1 MSVRQM
7 AGKSMSGKVFGKTP
21 GKASEKAPENMPEN
35 MPKKTLEKTLEKASG
50 RTLGSAP
57 RRALGSALKGTPGKT
72 PAKTLG
78 ETLGVCAAA
87 ALGKAAALL
96 ATSAALAAV
105 ALAAALLLVAAA
117 PTSLAVALDVLP
129 APLAADVAWADE
141 SPNANEVNPQQLPD
155 SSFIYDTSISDLD
168 KADSYM
174 DGQTVQI
181 TGEVV
186 GDRIR
191 AELDESHCWITLQAV
206 DGSYAEMNVFSTLV
220 AADCIDTY
228 GAYGK
233 RGSTIQVRGTF
244 NLSCSEHE
252 GETDLHAEH
261 ISLVSKG
268 STQKDEFDPATF
280 IPGAVLI
287 VVGFVLVVV
296 FYRLR
301 ESQR

>member
-1 MSVRQM
+1 MSVRRM
-7 AGKSMSGKVFGKTP
+7 AGKSM
-21 GKASEKAPENMPEN
+21 
-35 MPKKTLEKTLEKASG
+35 LW
-50 RTLGSAP
+50 
-57 RRALGSALKGTPGKT
+57 KT

-78 ETLGVCAAA
+78 EMHGVCAAA
-87 ALGKAAALL
+87 APGKAAALL
-96 ATSAALAAV
+96 AASAALAAV
-105 ALAAALLLVAAA
+105 ALAAALLLAAAA
-117 PTSLAVALDVLP
+117 PASLAAALDVLP
-129 APLAADVAWADE
+129 AALAADVAWADE
-141 SPNANEVNPQQLPD
+141 NPNEVNPQQLPD

-228 GAYGK
+228 GVYGK

-252 GETDLHAEH
+252 GVTDLHAEH
-261 ISLVSKG
+261 VSLVSKG
-268 STQKDEFDPATF
+268 STQKDEFDPAAF

-287 VVGFVLVVV
+287 VVGFVLIVV